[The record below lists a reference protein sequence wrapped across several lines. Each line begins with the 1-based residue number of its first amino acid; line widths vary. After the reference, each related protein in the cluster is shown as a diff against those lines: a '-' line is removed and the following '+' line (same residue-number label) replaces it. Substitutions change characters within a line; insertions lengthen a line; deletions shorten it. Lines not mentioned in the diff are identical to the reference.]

1 MKADK
6 SSEFRL
12 SSRQQATLGD
22 WPSPEAE
29 PDNSINHPGQI
40 YPIIRRAVIT
50 YLVLLFGFGAIMTLV
65 GVNPLA
71 NQGLMPKALL
81 LFVGLALLLALTN
94 TLSSHSYEHPY
105 EHRRD
110 WTRLMNG
117 VLTRPRK

>member
-6 SSEFRL
+6 SAEFRL
-12 SSRQQATLGD
+12 SSHGQATSSD
-22 WPSPEAE
+22 WSSAEAE
-29 PDNSINHPGQI
+29 SDDPVDHSGPI
-40 YPIIRRAVIT
+40 YIIIQRAVIT
-50 YLVLLFGFGAIMTLV
+50 YLVLLFGFGAIMTLL

-94 TLSSHSYEHPY
+94 TLSTHSSEY
-105 EHRRD
+105 RRD

-117 VLTRPRK
+117 ILTRPRK

>member
-12 SSRQQATLGD
+12 SSRQQATPGD
-22 WPSPEAE
+22 WPGAEAE
-29 PDNSINHPGQI
+29 PDNSIDLPGQI
-40 YPIIRRAVIT
+40 YPVIRRAVIT
-50 YLVLLFGFGAIMTLV
+50 YLVLLIGFGAIMTLL

-94 TLSSHSYEHPY
+94 TLSNHSYEPRK
-105 EHRRD
+105 E

-117 VLTRPRK
+117 ILTRRRQ